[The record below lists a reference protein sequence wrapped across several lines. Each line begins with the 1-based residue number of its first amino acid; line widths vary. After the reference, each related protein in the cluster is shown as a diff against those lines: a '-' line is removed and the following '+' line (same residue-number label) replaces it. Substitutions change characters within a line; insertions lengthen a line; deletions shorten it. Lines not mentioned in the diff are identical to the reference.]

1 MILTKNFSLFGLS
14 FSCSKNIFILK
25 CGCFSGSNLVYIAS
39 SIFRKIYSMRNFKKL
54 CPLGLS
60 IVALYVALKT
70 KTTEFFSDSFSR
82 YHSENLIQTL
92 KIFLLVTTFQNTE
105 IKKKKESIY
114 VNQKWCHDEMNIIFV
129 CIVSLLYFSSI
140 STQIFL
146 NASKM

>member
-1 MILTKNFSLFGLS
+1 
-14 FSCSKNIFILK
+14 
-25 CGCFSGSNLVYIAS
+25 
-39 SIFRKIYSMRNFKKL
+39 MRNFKKL

-92 KIFLLVTTFQNTE
+92 KIFLLVNTFQDTE

-114 VNQKWCHDEMNIIFV
+114 ANQKWCHDEMNIIFV